1 MMKSIY
7 KVLLLNAGIA
17 IVIVIA
23 FFITAFLLG
32 YGSNSSYAKATMKLY
47 ILFVAIHFLVNIWLL
62 RKVDTLS
69 INSVAIT
76 FVELIIIYGVIAW
89 YYNS

>member
-1 MMKSIY
+1 MKSIY
-7 KVLLLNAGIA
+7 KVLLVNVGIA

-47 ILFVAIHFLVNIWLL
+47 ILFVAIHFLKNIWLL
-62 RKVDTLS
+62 RKVGTLS

-76 FVELIIIYGVIAW
+76 FVELFIIYGVIAW

>member
-7 KVLLLNAGIA
+7 KVLLLNIGIA
-17 IVIVIA
+17 IVIVIV

-32 YGSNSSYAKATMKLY
+32 YGSNSSYAKATMRLY
-47 ILFVAIHFLVNIWLL
+47 GLFAAIHFLVNIWLL
-62 RKVDTLS
+62 RKDGTMS

-76 FVELIIIYGVIAW
+76 FVELLVIYGLVAW